1 MGAFFPIDDFNE
13 EADDSMVMRRYAY
26 EQAVRSLGES
36 AETITTATH
45 WGVFQEAATFLSLQ
59 MKEAYVSRTEMQ
71 GGLSATA
78 LGAESLQP
86 TPTVLLYTGVCAMGK
101 LNCLFRFLGYH
112 YKRKIVGA
120 PASPECR

>member
-1 MGAFFPIDDFNE
+1 MGSFFPIDDYNE

-59 MKEAYVSRTEMQ
+59 MKETYVSRTEMQ
-71 GGLSATA
+71 GGSGATA

-86 TPTVLLYTGVCAMGK
+86 IPTVLLYTGMCAAGK
-101 LNCLFRFLGYH
+101 LSSLFTFLVNH
-112 YKRKIVGA
+112 FTR
-120 PASPECR
+120 